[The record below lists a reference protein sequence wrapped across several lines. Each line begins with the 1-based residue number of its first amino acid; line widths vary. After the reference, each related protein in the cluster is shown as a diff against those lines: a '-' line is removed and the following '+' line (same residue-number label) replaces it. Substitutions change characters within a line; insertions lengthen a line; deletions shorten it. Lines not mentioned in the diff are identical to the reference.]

1 MSALTIDVI
10 SDIVCP
16 WCFIGARRLDQA
28 LASLPAA
35 IEATVVYRPF
45 LLDPSTPPEGEDLR
59 ERIGR
64 KLGMDP
70 ERMFGRVEE
79 AARES
84 GIPLDFSR
92 VRRAVATTR
101 AHVLLRHAIEKGTQR
116 ALAGALFEGYFLEGR
131 DVGRVDVLAAIAAGH
146 GFAADEVE
154 SLLLDPAE
162 LARTVDEAGA
172 VAAQGVQG
180 VPYFVF
186 RRRFA
191 LSGAQTPEVF
201 RAAIA
206 RALAPEDGRAAPLGA
221 RPPVV

>member
-1 MSALTIDVI
+1 MSTLTIDVI

-28 LASLPAA
+28 LASLPQP

-59 ERIGR
+59 KRIGR
-64 KLGMDP
+64 KYGMDP

-84 GIPLDFSR
+84 GIPLDFAKVHRS
-92 VRRAVATTR
+92 VSTVR
-101 AHVLLRHAIEKGTQR
+101 AHVLLRHALEKGTQR
-116 ALAGALFEGYFLEGR
+116 ALAGALFEAYFLEGR
-131 DVGRVDVLAAIAAGH
+131 DVGRVDVLAAIGAQH
-146 GFAADEVE
+146 GFAVDEVE
-154 SLLLDPAE
+154 ALLGDPDE
-162 LARTVDEAGA
+162 LALTRDEAGA
-172 VAAQGVQG
+172 AAAQGVQG

-206 RALAPEDGRAAPLGA
+206 RALAPETA
-221 RPPVV
+221 RSSALEG

>member
-1 MSALTIDVI
+1 MSTLTIDVI

-28 LASLPAA
+28 LASLPQP

-59 ERIGR
+59 KRIGR
-64 KLGMDP
+64 KYGMDP

-84 GIPLDFSR
+84 GIPLDFAKVHRS
-92 VRRAVATTR
+92 VSTVR
-101 AHVLLRHAIEKGTQR
+101 AHVLLRHALEKGTQR
-116 ALAGALFEGYFLEGR
+116 ALSGALFEAYFLEGR
-131 DVGRVDVLAAIAAGH
+131 DVGRVDVLAAIGAQH
-146 GFAADEVE
+146 GFAVDEVE
-154 SLLLDPAE
+154 ALLGDPDE
-162 LARTVDEAGA
+162 LALTRDEAGA
-172 VAAQGVQG
+172 AAAQGVQG

-206 RALAPEDGRAAPLGA
+206 RALAPETA
-221 RPPVV
+221 RSSALEG

>member
-16 WCFIGARRLDQA
+16 WCFIGTRRLDLA
-28 LASLPAA
+28 LASLPQP

-45 LLDPSTPPEGEDLR
+45 LLDPSTPPDGEDLR
-59 ERIGR
+59 ERLGR

-70 ERMFGRVEE
+70 EPMFERVEA

-84 GIPLDFSR
+84 GIPLDFSK
-92 VRRAVATTR
+92 VRRSVSTAR
-101 AHVLLRHAIEKGTQR
+101 AHVLLRHALEKGTQR
-116 ALAGALFEGYFLEGR
+116 ALAGALFEAYFLDGL
-131 DVGRVDVLAAIAAGH
+131 DVGRVDVLAAIGARH
-146 GFAADEVE
+146 GFAVDEVE
-154 SLLLDPAE
+154 ATLLDPAE
-162 LARTVDEAGA
+162 LALTLDEARA

-191 LSGAQTPEVF
+191 VSGAQTPEVF

-206 RALAPEDGRAAPLGA
+206 RALAPEGARAAPGV
-221 RPPVV
+221 RPRSV